1 VLATGDFDGVV
12 ILWNVESG
20 AVRHRLVPPP
30 LPSAT
35 PSTSGRPDYAP
46 RSDRAAESLSF
57 IDGGRASWFMG
68 LPSLFLS
75 AQLNYLEVLRKLV
88 SHFRVY

>member
-1 VLATGDFDGVV
+1 LKLNYDQLVSSFAFNFNLRRYTTGDFDGVV

-46 RSDRAAESLSF
+46 RSDRAAECLSF
-57 IDGGRASWFMG
+57 IDGGRALGF
-68 LPSLFLS
+68 
-75 AQLNYLEVLRKLV
+75 
-88 SHFRVY
+88 